1 MTALLTP
8 PVPGIQLRHY
18 QQAAVTGALR
28 AIAGGKKAPMIVS
41 PTGTGKMVIISEI
54 LKRAYL
60 KGNTA
65 LFVVHRREMVK
76 QCSEKLTLMGVP
88 HSFIMP
94 GHNPGNLER
103 VYVGT
108 VQSMTARARRGT
120 FDPLNVRVIVIDEC
134 FPAGTM
140 VDGKPIETLKPG
152 DMVQSYNHDTDTV
165 EMRPVRKLFRNPVKE
180 LVRLTFSDGAELV
193 CTPNHPVAVKTTEGW
208 EYVAAGVTLG
218 YTVMRN
224 EYDTFQDQ
232 SENLRCVRKNVHAPE
247 LEQHHD
253 SDVFT
258 GMQSGQAQPAEA
270 TARRAALHALRETGA
285 SLYVFGAG
293 TSATGP
299 RVLQR
304 DLQEG
309 RSGPAFIGSH
319 GPNEPQVCIGQDEGE
334 QPNGEPRNAGR
345 YDGDPQENWTQAEN
359 PGRKRKLHDPANDA
373 GRRAGLGNG
382 SGSEYRSEAGESRGT
397 AVPLQVGHS
406 ESDFENLYRGGRQFA
421 HRTVG
426 QAARCE
432 EDGVS
437 GVARVVSVEILQQ
450 RGADGFGPLCADGH
464 VYNIEVEGNHN
475 YFAGNT
481 LVHNCH
487 HATAQSYRTL
497 IEAYPNAVVVGLTA
511 TPCRADG
518 AGMGNVFDA
527 LVQATTY
534 TAALEEGY
542 LVKPRYYAPYTPDLS
557 DVTTRAGDYA
567 EDDLEREMNQPQL
580 VGDIVQHYAKL
591 AADRQGIVFAT
602 RVRHSLA
609 LCAEFIRAGF
619 TAFHIDGTTPTDE
632 RDELMQQFRDGD
644 LQIMVNVGVATEGL
658 DVPNVG
664 AVVLARPTKS
674 VSLHMQM
681 IGRGLRPAEGKDCTL
696 ILDHAGN
703 TVRLGPVEIRES
715 WSLDQKKGKSKKKKD
730 REPKEITC
738 DECSAIFYGTR
749 TCPQCGHI
757 HEYERAPLDMEVVDG
772 ELVEIGEQP
781 MVYTTA
787 MKQGFY
793 RQLLHYADNHGK
805 KPGWAYHTYRA
816 RWGVYPIWGSGDHRV
831 HPTPEV
837 IAWING
843 HLKQQRIA
851 WAKRQEK
858 LRKIEQLNAT
868 GE

>member
-8 PVPGIQLRHY
+8 PAPGIQLRHY

-28 AIAGGKKAPMIVS
+28 QIASGKKAPLIVS
-41 PTGTGKMVIISEI
+41 PTGTGKMVVAAAI
-54 LKRAYL
+54 LERAYL

-65 LFVVHRREMVK
+65 LFAVHRREMVK
-76 QCSEKLTLMGVP
+76 QCSEKLTTLGVP
-88 HSFIMP
+88 HSLVMP
-94 GHNPGNLER
+94 GHQPSNMER

-108 VQSMTARARRGT
+108 VQSFGARMRRGS
-120 FDPLNVRVIVIDEC
+120 FDPLNVRVIVIDE
-134 FPAGTM
+134 A
-140 VDGKPIETLKPG
+140 
-152 DMVQSYNHDTDTV
+152 
-165 EMRPVRKLFRNPVKE
+165 
-180 LVRLTFSDGAELV
+180 
-193 CTPNHPVAVKTTEGW
+193 
-208 EYVAAGVTLG
+208 
-218 YTVMRN
+218 
-224 EYDTFQDQ
+224 
-232 SENLRCVRKNVHAPE
+232 
-247 LEQHHD
+247 
-253 SDVFT
+253 
-258 GMQSGQAQPAEA
+258 
-270 TARRAALHALRETGA
+270 
-285 SLYVFGAG
+285 
-293 TSATGP
+293 
-299 RVLQR
+299 
-304 DLQEG
+304 
-309 RSGPAFIGSH
+309 
-319 GPNEPQVCIGQDEGE
+319 
-334 QPNGEPRNAGR
+334 
-345 YDGDPQENWTQAEN
+345 
-359 PGRKRKLHDPANDA
+359 
-373 GRRAGLGNG
+373 
-382 SGSEYRSEAGESRGT
+382 
-397 AVPLQVGHS
+397 
-406 ESDFENLYRGGRQFA
+406 
-421 HRTVG
+421 
-426 QAARCE
+426 
-432 EDGVS
+432 
-437 GVARVVSVEILQQ
+437 
-450 RGADGFGPLCADGH
+450 
-464 VYNIEVEGNHN
+464 
-475 YFAGNT
+475 
-481 LVHNCH
+481 H

-518 AGMGNVFDA
+518 TGLGNVFDA
-527 LVQATTY
+527 LVQGTTY
-534 TAALEEGY
+534 SAALEEGY

-681 IGRGLRPAEGKDCTL
+681 IGRGLRPAEGKDSTL

-772 ELVEIGEQP
+772 ELVEIGEEP

-793 RQLLHYADNHGK
+793 RMLLHYADNHGK
-805 KPGWAYHTYRA
+805 KPGWAYHTYKA
-816 RWGVYPIWGSGDHRV
+816 RWGVYPTWGSGDHRV
-831 HPTPEV
+831 HPSPEV

-843 HLKQQRIA
+843 YLKQQRIA

-858 LRKIEQLNAT
+858 IRKIEQLDMT